1 MVKPSEF
8 EALIFEYSDICF
20 KIGRMETDGNTT
32 QKAYDKLTDKRD
44 EIRQIILKLFKEKHV
59 NIHS

>member
-8 EALIFEYSDICF
+8 EALIFEYADTCF
-20 KIGRMETDGNTT
+20 KIGRMETDGNTS

-44 EIRQIILKLFKEKHV
+44 EIRQTILKLFKEKHV